1 MSTSRLIQG
10 VAESTLQRDRNQLD
24 LATVRLLSQFFQAY
38 SVTLF
43 HALEHEGTARLVT
56 RAATTREGGDEAVP
70 TFVDP
75 AQLPAVGDLPVCR
88 DCMTLDRVVEGITAE
103 GRLLTA
109 FPLHAKSTVL
119 GAVVVESGESLPVPH
134 IDLIHGILRIVEN
147 HVALLDYGERDTLT
161 GLLNRKTFDGY
172 FDHVRRRVA
181 STQTTDPALEPSWL
195 ALVDIDHFKSIND
208 RHGHLFGD
216 EVLLLVSQ
224 MMTRNF
230 RGADHIFRFGGEEF
244 LIVLDHASEVG
255 AHIAL
260 DRLRT
265 SIETHRFPQIG
276 RVTVSLG
283 YTQIRPEDVGTIC
296 VERADNALYYA
307 KANGRNNLQNYETLI
322 RSGGLNAKADTA
334 TIELF

>member
-43 HALEHEGTARLVT
+43 HVLEHEGTIRLVT
-56 RAATTREGGDEAVP
+56 RAATARDGVEQAIP
-70 TFVDP
+70 PFKDP
-75 AQLPAVGDLPVCR
+75 SQLPMLGEIPVCQ
-88 DCMTLDRVVEGITAE
+88 DCTTLDRVVEGVTAE

-109 FPLHAKSTVL
+109 FPLHAKATVL

-161 GLLNRKTFDGY
+161 GLLNRKTFDAY
-172 FDHVRRRVA
+172 FDHVRRRVSSQQA
-181 STQTTDPALEPSWL
+181 TDADVEPSWL

-244 LIVLDHASEVG
+244 LIVLDHASEAG

-260 DRLRT
+260 DRLRA
-265 SIETHRFPQIG
+265 SIEAHPFPQIG

-283 YTQIRPEDVGTIC
+283 YTQIRPEDVATIC

-307 KANGRNNLQNYETLI
+307 KANGRNNVQNHEMLI
-322 RSGGLNAKADTA
+322 RSGALSTKSDTA

>member
-1 MSTSRLIQG
+1 
-10 VAESTLQRDRNQLD
+10 
-24 LATVRLLSQFFQAY
+24 LLSQFFQAY

-43 HALEHEGTARLVT
+43 HVLEHDGTIRIVVRAGIT
-56 RAATTREGGDEAVP
+56 RDGEELAPVP
-70 TFVDP
+70 FADP
-75 AQLPAVGDLPVCR
+75 ENLPALDDSPVVH
-88 DCMTLDRVVEGITAE
+88 DCTSLDRVVEGITPE
-103 GRLLTA
+103 GRLLTG
-109 FPLHAKSTVL
+109 FPLHSKSSVV
-119 GAVVVESGESLPVPH
+119 GAVVVESSESLPVPH
-134 IDLIHGILRIVEN
+134 IDLIHGILRIIEN

-161 GLLNRKTFDGY
+161 GLLNRKTFDAY
-172 FDHVRRRVA
+172 FDHVRRRVS
-181 STQTTDPALEPSWL
+181 STQATDSSIEPSWL

-208 RHGHLFGD
+208 KHGHLFGD

-244 LIVLDHASEVG
+244 LIVLDHASEAG

-260 DRLRT
+260 DRLRAC
-265 SIETHRFPQIG
+265 IEAHTFPQIG

-307 KANGRNNLQNYETLI
+307 KAHGRNNLQNYEALL
-322 RSGGLNAKADTA
+322 RSGALSAKSDDTA
-334 TIELF
+334 SVELF

>member
-1 MSTSRLIQG
+1 L
-10 VAESTLQRDRNQLD
+10 
-24 LATVRLLSQFFQAY
+24 
-38 SVTLF
+38 
-43 HALEHEGTARLVT
+43 LEHEDTTRLIK
-56 RAATTREGGDEAVP
+56 RAAITRDGNEEVPPPYSDPGGLPPLSEAP
-70 TFVDP
+70 I
-75 AQLPAVGDLPVCR
+75 CR
-88 DCMTLDRVVEGITAE
+88 DCTTLDRVVEGITAE

-119 GAVVVESGESLPVPH
+119 GVVIVESAESLPVPH
-134 IDLIHGILRIVEN
+134 IDLIHGILRIIEN

-161 GLLNRKTFDGY
+161 GLLNRKTFDAY
-172 FDHVRRRVA
+172 FNHVRRRVS
-181 STQTTDPALEPSWL
+181 STQASDSALEPSWL

-244 LIVLDHASEVG
+244 LIVLDHASDIG

-260 DRLRT
+260 DRLRA
-265 SIETHRFPQIG
+265 SIEAHRFPQIG

-307 KANGRNNLQNYETLI
+307 KAHGRNNLQNYEMLI
-322 RSGGLNAKADTA
+322 RSGALDAKSDTA
-334 TIELF
+334 SVELF

>member
-24 LATVRLLSQFFQAY
+24 LATVRLLSQFFRAY
-38 SVTLF
+38 SVTLY
-43 HALEHEGTARLVT
+43 HLLEHEGSVRLVK
-56 RAATTREGGDEAVP
+56 RAATTREGGEEFPAP
-70 TFVDP
+70 FSDP
-75 AQLPAVGDLPVCR
+75 ASLPMLSEVPVCH
-88 DCMTLDRVVEGITAE
+88 DCTTLDRVVEGITGE

-109 FPLHAKSTVL
+109 FPLHAKATVL
-119 GAVVVESGESLPVPH
+119 GAVIVESAESLPVPH

-161 GLLNRKTFDGY
+161 GLLNRKTFDAY
-172 FDHVRRRVA
+172 FDQVRRRVS
-181 STQTTDPALEPSWL
+181 STQATDSVMEPSWL

-224 MMTRNF
+224 LMTLNF

-244 LIVLDHASEVG
+244 LIVLDHASEIG

-260 DRLRT
+260 DRLRGA
-265 SIETHRFPQIG
+265 IEAHRFPQIG

-307 KANGRNNLQNYETLI
+307 KAHGRNCLQNYESLI
-322 RSGGLNAKADTA
+322 RSGALISKSDTA